1 MGEVGPKMI
10 RQPSLPIPI
19 GGHIQL
25 YTQLQDTRLN
35 IEKEKNPKTMKILN
49 FFWEDNILVWK
60 KIAWVCITLC

>member
-25 YTQLQDTRLN
+25 HTQLQDTRLN

-49 FFWEDNILVWK
+49 FFWEDNILV
-60 KIAWVCITLC
+60 